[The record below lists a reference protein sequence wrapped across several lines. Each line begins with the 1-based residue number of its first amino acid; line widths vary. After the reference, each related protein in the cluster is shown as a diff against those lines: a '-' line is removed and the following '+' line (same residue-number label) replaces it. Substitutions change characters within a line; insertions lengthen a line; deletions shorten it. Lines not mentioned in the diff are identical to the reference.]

1 MFSSY
6 KKNKDIFN
14 YLLTK
19 KEKFLFLLTTSL
31 NFFGIFLEM
40 FSLALIIPVFNFI
53 FFNNLPNNFLFFSIF
68 NNLKILS
75 EFNTKMLIVVFL
87 IIFFCIKTFLLIIF
101 NYLYLKFINLMSIRL
116 SNDLYK
122 LYIEKDFDFF
132 LSDKSNNIL
141 RGILSISGY
150 SNNSGDV
157 FLFKSTDE
165 KLYPSLYNDIDIFPL
180 VGIYNFT
187 IASCPLLSVA
197 RYIASLLSLS
207 HIS

>member
-1 MFSSY
+1 MLSSY

-14 YLLTK
+14 YILTK

-87 IIFFCIKTFLLIIF
+87 IIFFFIKTFLLIIF

-141 RGILSISGY
+141 RKI
-150 SNNSGDV
+150 
-157 FLFKSTDE
+157 T
-165 KLYPSLYNDIDIFPL
+165 IDITGVRNYL
-180 VGIYNFT
+180 VSLQIILIETFF
-187 IASCPLLSVA
+187 IFFISILLIV
-197 RYIASLLSLS
+197 
-207 HIS
+207 